1 MVYFL
6 NIEKYIY
13 TFESQDVAFMD
24 KKENCCCFT
33 GHRAISSEHIVKMNK
48 TLPRLITK
56 LAGSGICDFITG
68 GALGFDTFAAKHVLK
83 ARKDNPKIH
92 LILALPCREQ
102 AKSWR
107 KKDMLVYDE
116 IKNLADEVIFV
127 SENYDAGCM
136 HRRNRFMV
144 DNSESCVFYM
154 TSPRGGTAYTVK
166 YAIKSELILYN
177 IMSLE

>member
-1 MVYFL
+1 
-6 NIEKYIY
+6 
-13 TFESQDVAFMD
+13 MD

-33 GHRAISSEHIVKMNK
+33 GHRAISAEHIGKMNK

-56 LAGSGICDFITG
+56 LADSGIYDFITG
-68 GALGFDTFAAKHVLK
+68 GALGFDTFAAKQVLN
-83 ARKDNPKIH
+83 ARKDNPKIR
-92 LILALPCREQ
+92 LILALPCPEQ

-107 KKDMLVYDE
+107 KKDMLVYNE

-127 SENYDAGCM
+127 SESYDAGCM

-144 DNSESCVFYM
+144 DNSGSCIFYM

-166 YAIKSELILYN
+166 YAIKNELKLYN